1 MTLLP
6 FQDYLPKALK
16 PLKCCH
22 AHIVAKGYLSNA
34 GVSVPMNVKT
44 DYQCT

>member
-22 AHIVAKGYLSNA
+22 AHIVAKGKNLMQ
-34 GVSVPMNVKT
+34 VFLFL
-44 DYQCT
+44 